1 MLADVLRSTGTTVAV
16 TVAGLCTA
24 RLADKNQKA
33 QHDTRWALSLMG
45 YIATTS
51 KFELQ
56 ATLSLAASIRGYKQ
70 Y

>member
-24 RLADKNQKA
+24 RLAAKNQKA
-33 QHDTRWALSLMG
+33 QHDTRWAVSLMG
-45 YIATTS
+45 YIATS